1 MMVRELLQWLETAP
15 ALARAD
21 AARSLAESWLS
32 GAFDEDVR
40 RDLEAV
46 LTLLLDDPAP
56 EVRRAMAAALADR
69 REAPR
74 HIVLGLAADQPDI
87 AVMMLARSP
96 VLIDAELVDFV
107 AGGEEIHQVAIA
119 SRPRVSNALAAAIA
133 EVGEESACR
142 TLIANPGAA
151 IARISLR
158 RMAER
163 FGDDSVMR
171 EQLLAIANLPAD
183 IRHMLIRRL
192 GDALGDFVVGR
203 AWVEEDRIRT
213 VARDACERATVSI
226 AAETETRE
234 LGALVEHLRITGQ
247 LNTALLLRAVCAG
260 NVAFFETALAVLS
273 RVPEARVVSL
283 VRAGRINALRAVYA
297 KAGLPPLAF
306 DAFAAAIQ
314 AWRGMAGRGATGD
327 RYQFTR
333 KLVDSVLA
341 RYRNIT
347 DGEVNELTAM
357 LRRFAADQA
366 RDAARDFA
374 RDAIAAA

>member
-1 MMVRELLQWLETAP
+1 MPGRIAGMMVRELLQWLETAP

-142 TLIANPGAA
+142 TLIANP
-151 IARISLR
+151 
-158 RMAER
+158 
-163 FGDDSVMR
+163 
-171 EQLLAIANLPAD
+171 
-183 IRHMLIRRL
+183 
-192 GDALGDFVVGR
+192 
-203 AWVEEDRIRT
+203 
-213 VARDACERATVSI
+213 
-226 AAETETRE
+226 
-234 LGALVEHLRITGQ
+234 
-247 LNTALLLRAVCAG
+247 
-260 NVAFFETALAVLS
+260 
-273 RVPEARVVSL
+273 
-283 VRAGRINALRAVYA
+283 
-297 KAGLPPLAF
+297 
-306 DAFAAAIQ
+306 
-314 AWRGMAGRGATGD
+314 
-327 RYQFTR
+327 
-333 KLVDSVLA
+333 
-341 RYRNIT
+341 
-347 DGEVNELTAM
+347 
-357 LRRFAADQA
+357 
-366 RDAARDFA
+366 
-374 RDAIAAA
+374 